1 MSDNGPDSNCLNQA
15 VADLEALDAR
25 LATLISAY
33 SQADPGGPD
42 PAAPIR
48 ESRELIRTAIKLLAG
63 AEVQGGLPHEAIGA
77 AKRRV
82 KIKAASETTAANSA
96 ASKAPPKSVTRN
108 GDGARSASDAAS
120 VTATAAVPRNSLLA
134 RLVAAT
140 PEPAANHPDTT
151 DVPPPVPATTMA
163 KSESPSS
170 LDPAERLARLEAE
183 IDSLTAASIAVTVRS
198 SVVSQEDLTPSTEA
212 KAAKGQTRGRYT
224 AAVVA
229 PVPEHRSVL
238 DNERVSDDG
247 DDTEVVIV
255 TSESKAAGGTGRST
269 STAAKRARSF
279 RDPSPPEDDDAEV
292 EIVQPGGRHG
302 SGEPSAHKPTKA
314 ENSRERVGAPKP
326 ADPSKWR
333 LFRGSR

>member
-1 MSDNGPDSNCLNQA
+1 LSDNGPDSNSLNQA
-15 VADLEALDAR
+15 AADLEALDAR
-25 LATLISAY
+25 LAILVSAY
-33 SQADPGGPD
+33 PEAQSGGPD

-48 ESRELIRTAIKLLAG
+48 ESRELIRTIVKLLAG
-63 AEVQGGLPHEAIGA
+63 AELSGGLPNEATGA

-82 KIKAASETTAANSA
+82 KIKAASETTAANSVA
-96 ASKAPPKSVTRN
+96 GKSSSKAATRN
-108 GDGARSASDAAS
+108 GDGARSASAAAS
-120 VTATAAVPRNSLLA
+120 VTAATAAPRNSLLA

-140 PEPAANHPDTT
+140 PESAANHPDTT
-151 DVPPPVPATTMA
+151 DVPAPVSATMG
-163 KSESPSS
+163 KSESPST

-183 IDSLTAASIAVTVRS
+183 IDNLTAASIAVTARS
-198 SVVSQEDLTPSTEA
+198 SVVSPDDLAPPTEA

-229 PVPEHRSVL
+229 PVPAHRSVL

-269 STAAKRARSF
+269 STAAKRARNF

-302 SGEPSAHKPTKA
+302 SGEQAAHKPAKA
-314 ENSRERVGAPKP
+314 KNGREGAGATTPS
-326 ADPSKWR
+326 DPSIWR